1 MKNKALIGTLVALGL
16 VVVGSFAYNNL
27 SKSNSQVG
35 DTKDVVKVGILQY
48 VTHDALDQIEKGIE
62 DGLADAGYDGDNIDL
77 TVLNS
82 EGDQSK
88 IQTMSKKLVNDKN
101 DVLIGIATP
110 AAQGLAGATKDI
122 PVVMGAISDP
132 VGAKLVKNLKKPEG
146 NVTGTSNHV
155 PLKQTVELIQDITPN
170 AKTIGVL
177 YASSEDNSVSQV
189 AEFKKYA
196 QASGLSV
203 IEYAVPSTNEITTT
217 MSVMTGK
224 VDAIFV
230 PQDNTI
236 ASAFPTVVSS
246 ANAAKIPVYSSVDT
260 MVEQGSIASVA
271 QSQYDLGVETAKI
284 AVKLLNGKS
293 VKEVPVNVIDTGTP
307 TVNLKAAKELG
318 ITIPDS
324 VLEEADI
331 AVKENE

>member
-1 MKNKALIGTLVALGL
+1 MKNKGLIGTLIVL
-16 VVVGSFAYNNL
+16 VVLVVGSMLYDQT
-27 SKSNSQVG
+27 KSDSHRNE
-35 DTKDVVKVGILQY
+35 KVKIGILQY
-48 VTHDALDQIEKGIE
+48 VTHEALDEIERGIE
-62 DGLADAGYDGDNIDL
+62 DGLADAGYDKSNADI
-77 TVLNS
+77 TVLNA

-88 IQTMSKKLVNDKN
+88 IQTMSKQLVNAKS

-110 AAQGLAGATKDI
+110 AAQGLASATSDI

-132 VGAKLVKNLKKPEG
+132 VGAKLVKNLGKPNS
-146 NVTGTSNHV
+146 NVTGVSNQV
-155 PLKQTVELIQDITPN
+155 PLKQTVELIQSITPN

-189 AEFKKYA
+189 AQFKEYA
-196 QASGLSV
+196 KSAGINV
-203 IEYAVPSTNEITTT
+203 VEYAVPSTNEITTT

-236 ASAFPTVVSS
+236 ASAFTSVVSA
-246 ANAAKIPVYSSVDT
+246 ANAAKIPIYSCVDT

-284 AVKLLNGKS
+284 SVKLLAGKKVS
-293 VKEVPVNVIDTGTP
+293 EVPVKVVNTGTP
-307 TVNLKAAKELG
+307 TLNLKAAKELS
-318 ITIPDS
+318 ITIPED
-324 VLEEADI
+324 VLSHATVAVEAD
-331 AVKENE
+331 KN

>member
-1 MKNKALIGTLVALGL
+1 MKNKALIGTLIALVILVA
-16 VVVGSFAYNNL
+16 GSMIYDQTKSDS
-27 SKSNSQVG
+27 SKN
-35 DTKDVVKVGILQY
+35 DVVKIGILQY
-48 VTHDALDQIEKGIE
+48 VTHDALDEIERGIE
-62 DGLADAGYDGDNIDL
+62 DGLAEAGYDSDNAEI
-77 TVLNS
+77 TVLNA

-88 IQTMSKKLVNDKN
+88 IQTMSKQLVNAKN

-110 AAQGLAGATKDI
+110 AAQGLASATSDI

-132 VGAKLVKNLKKPEG
+132 VGAKLVKNLEEPEG
-146 NVTGTSNHV
+146 NVTGVSNQV
-155 PLKQTVELIQDITPN
+155 PIEQTVELIQEITPN

-189 AEFKKYA
+189 AEFKEDA
-196 QASGLSV
+196 EAAGINV
-203 IEYAVPSTNEITTT
+203 IEYAVPTTNEITTT

-236 ASAFPTVVSS
+236 ASAFTTVVNA
-246 ANAAKIPVYSSVDT
+246 ANAAKIPIYSCVDT

-284 AVKLLNGKS
+284 AVKLLAGKK
-293 VKEVPVNVIDTGTP
+293 VLEVPVNIVNTGTP
-307 TVNLKAAKELG
+307 TLNLKAAQELG

-324 VLEEADI
+324 VLSEATVAVEADD
-331 AVKENE
+331 N